1 MTNYFKKLPKK
12 SIIDWC
18 NDNWED
24 NDITAPVMDDKTALD
39 FLANYLLPNGF
50 YINYSCSR
58 GQANTEIVCYLIEE
72 YSKIFKN
79 EYRCRKKIKKLENK
93 ISKIKEWIDNVKYD

>member
-1 MTNYFKKLPKK
+1 MTDYFKKLPEN

-24 NDITAPVMDDKTALD
+24 DSITAPVMDDKTALD
-39 FLANYLLPNGF
+39 FLADYLLPDEF
-50 YINYSCSR
+50 YVSYSCSR

-72 YSKIFKN
+72 YAKRFKN
-79 EYRCRKKIKKLENK
+79 EYRHRKKIKKLEDK
-93 ISKIKEWIDNVKYD
+93 IDKIIKNLKKD